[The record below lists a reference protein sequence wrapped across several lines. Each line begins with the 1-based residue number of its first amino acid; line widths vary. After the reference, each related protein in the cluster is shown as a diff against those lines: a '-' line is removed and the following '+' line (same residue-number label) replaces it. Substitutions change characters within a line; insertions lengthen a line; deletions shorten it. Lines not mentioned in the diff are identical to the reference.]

1 MHQVRVRLHVAPDG
15 TITGQAPA
23 TLPAGEHEAEV
34 LAAPKRAVDAVA
46 AREAVRRLQ
55 EELSRLPVL
64 DARSPDEIIGYD
76 EHGLFR

>member
-1 MHQVRVRLHVAPDG
+1 MHLVRVRFHVAADG

-34 LAAPKRAVDAVA
+34 IPVPRRTVDAAA
-46 AREAVRRLQ
+46 ARAAVRGLQ
-55 EELSRLPVL
+55 DELSCLPVL

-76 EHGLFR
+76 ERGLFR

>member
-1 MHQVRVRLHVAPDG
+1 MHQVRIRFHVAADG

-23 TLPAGEHEAEV
+23 ALPAGEHEAEV
-34 LAAPKRAVDAVA
+34 ILRSSRAVDAAA

-55 EELSRLPVL
+55 NELARLPVL

-76 EHGLFR
+76 ERVLFR

>member
-1 MHQVRVRLHVAPDG
+1 MHQVRIRFHVAADG
-15 TITGQAPA
+15 AITGQAPS

-34 LAAPKRAVDAVA
+34 LLLPAKAVDAAA

-55 EELSRLPVL
+55 DELSRLLVL

-76 EHGLFR
+76 EHGLF